1 MSAIPE
7 EIEVLVARIATNMPG
22 GAVPTVTLRWE
33 SSGAVAEGMS
43 SAKRRELHTAMTRL
57 RADERGGVLVVVL
70 PLGEDEDGS
79 LVESIKEA
87 VIAAVGDGNLEDFTA
102 EALEGVYVAFHLA
115 HGEAPPAL
123 SSELDVID
131 CSTRELRSDVFQ
143 RASRSAGFAAEDNGL
158 VVLTR
163 VEQQM
168 VGLRAAASDE
178 GRIKATVAGVLAFHP
193 APSRLIPGAHFVVGL
208 GSDAGFRGP
217 VSDAVQAAARWV
229 AQYSFP
235 EYAVAELLWNA
246 WLHRDWSVEARAT
259 PIRILVQNRR
269 LDIVSPGALG
279 DMTSPPNPVLR
290 DLCHRAGLTKALGQ
304 GLDDLWA
311 DLADDNRCRLDIGTF
326 GAAVRARLTWVK
338 GESAAAS
345 GVAAGSRSVQAARP
359 TQHVQSQRFSAQ
371 TPEITPLRRAAAA
384 GGQAAS
390 RRQAATSSP
399 GAAPVT
405 SVRVAPQP
413 RAKVAKSAQ
422 TATPVHAAGNA
433 RDEQLVAFVADR
445 GEVSS
450 RMIQEDLGWTRS
462 TTRDVLARLVALGR
476 LRRTVEDPRSP
487 SQTYRLSR

>member
-22 GAVPTVTLRWE
+22 GDMPTITLRWE
-33 SSGAVAEGMS
+33 SSGAVTQGVS
-43 SAKRRELHTAMTRL
+43 SAQRRELHTAVTRL
-57 RADERGGVLVVVL
+57 RADERGGVLVAVL
-70 PLGEDEDGS
+70 PLGAEEDGP
-79 LVESIKEA
+79 LVESIKET

-102 EALEGVYVAFHLA
+102 EALEGIYVAFHLA
-115 HGEAPPAL
+115 HGEVPPAL
-123 SSELDVID
+123 SAELDVID

-143 RASRSAGFAAEDNGL
+143 RASRSAGFAAEDNGF

-168 VGLRAAASDE
+168 VGLLAATSDE

-208 GSDAGFRGP
+208 GSDAGSQGP
-217 VSDAVQAAARWV
+217 VSEAVQAAARWV
-229 AQYSFP
+229 AQYGFP

-269 LDIVSPGALG
+269 VDIVSPGALG
-279 DMTSPPNPVLR
+279 DMTAPPNPVLR
-290 DLCHRAGLTKALGQ
+290 DLCHRAGLIKALGQ

-311 DLADDNRCRLDIGTF
+311 DLAEDNRFRLDIGTF
-326 GAAVRARLTWVK
+326 GASVRARLTLVK
-338 GESAAAS
+338 GESAAAP
-345 GVAAGSRSVQAARP
+345 GVAAGSRVVSAARP
-359 TQHVQSQRFSAQ
+359 ALHVQHQAAAVRK
-371 TPEITPLRRAAAA
+371 PEITPLRQAAA
-384 GGQAAS
+384 GGSQAVPRTPTAASPRGAAQAAP
-390 RRQAATSSP
+390 A
-399 GAAPVT
+399 
-405 SVRVAPQP
+405 RVAPP
-413 RAKVAKSAQ
+413 SSVKVAKPAPISA
-422 TATPVHAAGNA
+422 PVHVAGNA
-433 RDEQLVAFVADR
+433 RDEQLVALVADR

-462 TTRDVLARLVALGR
+462 TTRDVLARLVSLGR

-487 SQTYRLSR
+487 MQGYRLA